1 VTDGEKIPFPRFQQ
15 YLRAG
20 FVPHPVDIQTNQLMF
35 RFAKWYFDLVK
46 NTITVGALLALGGKT
61 HNETINLIG
70 WLSFGV
76 LGSYIFLNITS
87 WHFELF
93 HPWCH
98 SKFASVAG
106 RVLWTIIATGI
117 IFGAQ
122 FLLLR
127 AINVIVDSSM
137 K

>member
-1 VTDGEKIPFPRFQQ
+1 VTEGEKIPFPRFQQ
-15 YLRAG
+15 YLRNG

-35 RFAKWYFDLVK
+35 RFAKWYFDFVK
-46 NTITVGALLALGGKT
+46 NTITVGALLALGRKT
-61 HNETINLIG
+61 HNEAINLIG

-76 LGSYIFLNITS
+76 LGCYIVLNINS

-93 HPWCH
+93 HPWGH

-106 RVLWTIIATGI
+106 RVLWTIVAASIT
-117 IFGAQ
+117 FGAQ

-127 AINVIVDSSM
+127 AINAIVDGSM